1 MDAQSELPLIGSAL
15 RARIGAF
22 GSRTSLSQRIE
33 ASAVPSAIVIDLDA
47 DEIELP
53 SAELDLG

>member
-1 MDAQSELPLIGSAL
+1 MEAQTELPLIGSEL

-33 ASAVPSAIVIDLDA
+33 ARAVQSSIVIDLDA

-53 SAELDLG
+53 STEPDFG